1 MKKLA
6 FILLAIFASL
16 NSFSQD
22 STFPSSQIGVSYL
35 GLGDNN
41 AIHLTS
47 LDGAASYS
55 GRGYYGIQ
63 IDYFRSL
70 NKVLTLETGVGL
82 RNHGFTVHPNTG
94 PHVDDTG
101 REFNTSLLV
110 IPVGLT
116 VNFLKYAF
124 INTGALVT
132 TSLSHQEEISDQN
145 GIGFNLGLGLK
156 YDFQS
161 GVGVYVNPF
170 MAMHSAISLTKENY
184 PERITEG
191 GLKVG
196 LTYQLH

>member
-35 GLGDNN
+35 GFGDND
-41 AIHLTS
+41 AIHLKS

-55 GRGYYGIQ
+55 GRDYYGIQ

-70 NKVLTLETGVGL
+70 NKVLTIETGVGF
-82 RNHGFTVHPNTG
+82 RNHEFTVHPNTG

-110 IPVGLT
+110 IPVGLR

-124 INTGALVT
+124 VNAGALVT
-132 TSLSHQEEISDQN
+132 SSLSHQEEISDQN

-161 GVGVYVNPF
+161 GVGIYITPF
-170 MAMHSAISLTKENY
+170 IAMHSTISFTKENY